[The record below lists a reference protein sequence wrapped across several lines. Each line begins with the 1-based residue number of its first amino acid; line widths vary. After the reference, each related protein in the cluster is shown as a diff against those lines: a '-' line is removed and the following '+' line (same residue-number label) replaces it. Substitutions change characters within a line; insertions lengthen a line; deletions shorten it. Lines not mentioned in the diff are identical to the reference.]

1 MKLNSFVS
9 ANSLLGVAI
18 IITMA
23 AFGYSSG
30 NTIPAF
36 ISIGTAALL
45 IIITAIRNQD
55 IISLIGFHKKGN
67 SSILWLFIGI
77 TVGVLIGVFYRFLYS
92 ESLFPITLGVVAVI
106 GPIIGM
112 TEELVYRGFIQ
123 GLYLKFHPAVGI
135 IIASV
140 GHATYKGLLLASSSL
155 GIFINIKSLILF
167 TFLVGCLFG
176 YIRFR
181 SQQVYGAMLAH
192 AAFDI
197 IVYGDQL
204 NFPAWIW

>member
-9 ANSLLGVAI
+9 ANSLLGITI

-23 AFGYSSG
+23 VFGYFSG

-36 ISIGTAALL
+36 ISLAVAALL
-45 IIITAIRNQD
+45 IIIIAIKSED
-55 IISLIGFHKKGN
+55 IISLLGLHKKDN
-67 SSILWLFIGI
+67 ISIFWLLTGIIVGILIGI
-77 TVGVLIGVFYRFLYS
+77 FYRFLYS
-92 ESLFPITLGVVAVI
+92 ESLFPITLGIVAVA

-123 GLYLKFHPAVGI
+123 GLYLKFHPTLGI
-135 IIASV
+135 IIASA
-140 GHATYKGLLLASSSL
+140 GHAAYKGLLLASSSV

-167 TFLVGCLFG
+167 TFIVGCLFG
-176 YIRFR
+176 YMRFR